1 MQHHSNQ
8 FMPDIQYSKNS
19 FILKVFSP
27 MIIRTFLMVFFLT
40 FTLKIYAQ
48 FNVDEQ
54 SGEDNY
60 YSENF
65 LRFDNHTYRDNVK
78 TVLLHPKDWPIAA
91 PFIVMNDPGS
101 TLELHFDIL
110 DSALGNFMYE
120 IIHCDYNWK
129 KSALDVQEYI
139 DGMPSDYLTDYDYSR
154 NTFQKYIHYS
164 LEIPNFNMQLTKSGN
179 YLLKVFDYD
188 NGDLILTR
196 RFCVTENIVNVNAR
210 VKQATLVQQRYS
222 HQEIDFSISTS
233 NYQMTNPYSDL
244 HVEILQNHTWE
255 NRLSGLE
262 PRFVKESTLD
272 YDYDGPNAMEGL
284 NEYRLLDLKN
294 TRFNGAGIASVT
306 YTAHQNHAYLE
317 LDKSRASKTYL
328 QNRDLN
334 GWFYVS
340 TNLSGPNSAALDAD
354 YVHAHFSLKQE
365 KPLSDG
371 DIYVYGALTDWK
383 IIPEA
388 KMKFNQLEL
397 KYENTLY
404 VKQGIF
410 NYMYAFVKDGELKP
424 DIGRFEGS
432 HFETENEYSILVYH
446 RPLGLDYDRLL
457 SIKTMTFPPEE

>member
-1 MQHHSNQ
+1 MLNNNLLENTQ
-8 FMPDIQYSKNS
+8 F
-19 FILKVFSP
+19 LKVFTQ
-27 MIIRTFLMVFFLT
+27 TFLPNTL
-40 FTLKIYAQ
+40 FTLLLFLHLNSIAQ

-54 SGEDNY
+54 SGGDNY

-65 LRFDNHTYRDNVK
+65 MRFDNHTYQQNVK
-78 TVLLHPKDWPIAA
+78 TVMLHPKDWPIAA
-91 PFIVMNDPGS
+91 PFIVLNDPNS

-120 IIHCDYNWK
+120 MIHCDYNWK
-129 KSALDVQEYI
+129 KSELDVQEYI
-139 DGMPSDYLTDYDYSR
+139 DGMPSDYLMEYDYSR

-164 LEIPNFNMQLTKSGN
+164 LEIPNFNMQITKSGN

-188 NGDLILTR
+188 TEELILTR
-196 RFCVTENIVNVNAR
+196 RFCVTENIVNVNAK
-210 VKQATLVQQRYS
+210 VKQATLVRQRYS
-222 HQEIDFSISTS
+222 HQEVDFSISTAS
-233 NYQMTNPYSDL
+233 YQMTNPYTDL
-244 HVEILQNHTWE
+244 HVEVLQNHTWE

-284 NEYRLLDLKN
+284 NEFRLLNLKN
-294 TRFNGAGIASVT
+294 TRFNGAGIERVT
-306 YTAHQNHAYLE
+306 YSSQENHAYLE

-340 TNLSGPNSAALDAD
+340 TNLSDPNSAALDAD
-354 YVHAHFSLKQE
+354 YVNAHFSLKQE
-365 KPLSDG
+365 NPLSDG
-371 DIYVYGALTDWK
+371 DVYVYGALTDWK
-383 IIPEA
+383 IIAEA
-388 KMKFNQLEL
+388 KMKFNQLEM

-404 VKQGIF
+404 IKQGIF
-410 NYMYAFVKDGELKP
+410 NYMYAFVKDGEVQP
-424 DIGRFEGS
+424 DLSRFEGS

-457 SIKTMTFPPEE
+457 SIKTLTFPPED